1 MAACWPPIGNSRP
14 PLASVAAITGQESPP
29 TSGPSR
35 CDSMKALAISIL
47 VPLLG
52 VTMLPVLLTNG
63 DPPPPVICGQASG
76 AEAAVLATIR
86 TLESG
91 GNYQA
96 QAHGASASGA
106 YQMLDG
112 TWNGYEG
119 YTHAKDAP
127 PATQDAKAAELVR
140 AVLASHGDD
149 VTTVPVVWY
158 IGHLPATRS
167 SEWDIVPLPGAGNRL
182 TPRQYQT
189 RWMAEYQRQLATAG
203 EVVTSTPI
211 SPIPGGCI
219 GGGVLPLD
227 GDWSLPGPRHLLD
240 ANPAALNAPHHDYPA
255 WDWLIPINTPIY
267 AVRGGT
273 VATVHQWPYNWWT
286 MGCGQQ
292 GGGDCESCGVGLTI
306 VDEAGTR
313 WSYCHGT
320 NVTVQLGQ
328 QVRAGEQI
336 LWSGNTGRSG
346 APHLHLEIR
355 VGGEQRCPQLL
366 VTSLYKDAVGLDP
379 RTLPKDGCSF

>member
-1 MAACWPPIGNSRP
+1 M
-14 PLASVAAITGQESPP
+14 VAGQESPP
-29 TSGPSR
+29 TRRPSR
-35 CDSMKALAISIL
+35 CASMKALVCSIVL
-47 VPLLG
+47 PLLG

-63 DPPPPVICGQASG
+63 DPPLPVICSQASG
-76 AEAAVLATIR
+76 PEAVILVTIR

-96 QAHGASASGA
+96 QAAAASASGA
-106 YQMLDG
+106 YQMVDG
-112 TWNGYEG
+112 TWNGYGG

-140 AVLASHGDD
+140 AVLAAHNDD
-149 VTTVPVVWY
+149 VTTVAVVWY
-158 IGHLPATRS
+158 IGHLPATGS
-167 SEWDIVPLPGAGNRL
+167 SEWDIIPRPDAGNRL

-189 RWMAEYQRQLATAG
+189 RWMAEYQRQLAATEG
-203 EVVTSTPI
+203 VVTSTSI
-211 SPIPGGCI
+211 SPTPGGCI
-219 GGGVLPLD
+219 GGGVVPLA
-227 GDWSLPGPRHLLD
+227 GEWSLPGPRHLLD

-255 WDWLIPINTPIY
+255 WDWLIPTNTPIY

-273 VATVHQWPYNWWT
+273 VATVHQWPHNWWT

-292 GGGDCESCGVGLTI
+292 GGGDCETCGVGLTI
-306 VDEAGTR
+306 VDEGGTR

-328 QVRAGEQI
+328 QVKAGQQI

-355 VGGEQRCPQLL
+355 TGEQQRCPQQLL
-366 VTSLYKDAVGLDP
+366 ESLYADGVGLDP
-379 RTLPKDGCSF
+379 TTLPKVGCWF

>member
-1 MAACWPPIGNSRP
+1 
-14 PLASVAAITGQESPP
+14 
-29 TSGPSR
+29 
-35 CDSMKALAISIL
+35 MKAIALSIAL
-47 VPLLG
+47 PLLG

-63 DPPPPVICGQASG
+63 DPPPPAVCGQTAG
-76 AEAAVLATIR
+76 PEAAILATIR

-96 QAHGASASGA
+96 QARGASASGA
-106 YQMLDG
+106 YQMVDG
-112 TWNGYEG
+112 TWNGYGG

-127 PATQDAKAAELVR
+127 AATQDAKAIELVR
-140 AVLASHGDD
+140 AILAKHAED

-158 IGHLPATRS
+158 LGRLPAIGS
-167 SEWDIVPLPGAGNRL
+167 NEWDIVPMPAAGNRL

-189 RWMAEYQRQLATAG
+189 RWMAEYQRQLGAIDD
-203 EVVTSTPI
+203 VVASTLAPL
-211 SPIPGGCI
+211 IPGGCI
-219 GGGVLPLD
+219 GGGVVPLS
-227 GDWSLPGPRHLLD
+227 GEWSLPGPRQLLD

-273 VATVHQWPYNWWT
+273 VMTVRQWPYNWWAV
-286 MGCGQQ
+286 GCGHQ
-292 GGGDCESCGVGLTI
+292 GGGECDSCGEGLTI

-328 QVRAGEQI
+328 QVRAGQQI

-346 APHLHLEIR
+346 APHVHLEIR
-355 VGGEQRCPQLL
+355 AGGEQRCPQQLL
-366 VTSLYKDAVGLDP
+366 QSLYTAGVGLNP
-379 RTLPKDGCSF
+379 STLPRSGCSF

>member
-1 MAACWPPIGNSRP
+1 
-14 PLASVAAITGQESPP
+14 
-29 TSGPSR
+29 
-35 CDSMKALAISIL
+35 MKAIALSIAL
-47 VPLLG
+47 PLLG

-63 DPPPPVICGQASG
+63 DPPPPVICSQAAG
-76 AEAAVLATIR
+76 PEAVILATVR

-96 QAHGASASGA
+96 QARGASASGA
-106 YQMLDG
+106 YQMVDG
-112 TWNGYEG
+112 TWNGYGG

-127 PATQDAKAAELVR
+127 AATQDAKAIEFVR
-140 AVLASHGDD
+140 AILAKHAED

-158 IGHLPATRS
+158 IGHLPATGS
-167 SEWDIVPLPGAGNRL
+167 TEWDIVPLPAAGNRL

-189 RWMAEYQRQLATAG
+189 RWMAEYQRQLGAMND
-203 EVVTSTPI
+203 VVASTSAP
-211 SPIPGGCI
+211 PIPGGCI
-219 GGGVLPLD
+219 GGGVVPLA
-227 GDWSLPGPRHLLD
+227 GEWSLPGPRQLLD
-240 ANPAALNAPHHDYPA
+240 ANPATLNAPHHDYPA

-273 VATVHQWPYNWWT
+273 VVTVRQWPYNWWT
-286 MGCGQQ
+286 VGCGQQ
-292 GGGDCESCGVGLTI
+292 GGGECDSCGEGLTI

-328 QVRAGEQI
+328 QVRAGQQI

-346 APHLHLEIR
+346 APHVHLEIR
-355 VGGEQRCPQLL
+355 AGGHQRCPQPLL
-366 VTSLYKDAVGLDP
+366 QSLYSAGVGLDP
-379 RTLPKDGCSF
+379 ATLPTGGCWF